1 MVPQLST
8 AKSPQQMFGSV
19 TKSYWAEPMEI
30 APDRI
35 FNVSIMSC
43 TIVWSMS

>member
-8 AKSPQQMFGSV
+8 AKSSQQMFGSV

-30 APDRI
+30 APDRS
-35 FNVSIMSC
+35 FNVSIIPC
-43 TIVWSMS
+43 TVVWSMS